1 MGDSLKPISQTMLAS
16 RLTGDAGAGWQVPDR
31 QAGGRATNGMMGPH
45 MVCFGLGEGVQI
57 YPETVQ
63 EM

>member
-1 MGDSLKPISQTMLAS
+1 MLAS

-31 QAGGRATNGMMGPH
+31 QARGRATNGMMGPH